1 MAVITVLGAGMMGS
15 ALCVPLADA
24 GHTVRLVGTHL
35 DEDIVL
41 SLKRAS
47 HHPKL
52 DWTLPASIRA
62 YSVAEL
68 ASAMQ
73 DTELIVLGVS
83 SAGVRWAG
91 RQIAGFVRPDLP
103 ILMISKGLE
112 YEGAALRALP
122 DVLCDELPSALRTDV
137 APVAVAGPCIAGELA
152 RRVETCV
159 VFTGR
164 NREQLRRCASFFGVP
179 YYYIWQNTDVLGVEA
194 CAALKNAYAMG
205 MAFAVGLHERRKGGP
220 VADTAPAPGSIA
232 LHNYEAA
239 VFAQSV
245 YEMQQIVKLAGG
257 NPASVPGLPGVGDL
271 DVTCNGGRTGRF
283 GRLLGLGLGVAESVR
298 RMQGAT
304 LECLEI
310 LQVMRSAIRDWEAS
324 GVLGARELP
333 LLRHMAEVALDDAP
347 ISMPFDAF
355 FSGDSERAG

>member
-1 MAVITVLGAGMMGS
+1 MAEITVLGAGMMGS

-24 GHTVRLVGTHL
+24 GHAVRLVGTHL
-35 DEDIVL
+35 DESIVQ

-52 DWTLPASIRA
+52 DLPLPATVRA
-62 YSVAEL
+62 FSHAEL
-68 ASAMQ
+68 PAAMQ
-73 DTELIVLGVS
+73 GAELIVLGVS
-83 SAGVRWAG
+83 SPGVRWAA
-91 RQIAGFVRPDLP
+91 RQIADYVRPGLP

-112 YEGAALRALP
+112 WTGESLRALP
-122 DVLCDELPSALRTDV
+122 DVLCDELPADLRGHTF
-137 APVAVAGPCIAGELA
+137 PVAVAGPCIAGELA

-164 NREQLRRCASFFGVP
+164 SPDSTRRCAGFFGVP
-179 YYYIWQNTDVLGVEA
+179 YYHVWTSEDVMGVEA

-205 MAFAVGLHERRKGGP
+205 IAFGLGLHEKRKGGP
-220 VADTAPAPGSIA
+220 VTEAAPAPGSIA

-239 VFAQSV
+239 VFAQAV
-245 YEMQQIVKLAGG
+245 HEMQQIVALAGG
-257 NPASVPGLPGVGDL
+257 SPASVHGLPGVGDL

-304 LECLEI
+304 LECLDI
-310 LQVMRSAIRDWEAS
+310 LRVMRTALHHFEAR
-324 GVLGARELP
+324 GTLGPRELP
-333 LLRHMAEVALDDAP
+333 LLRHMAAVALDDAP
-347 ISMPFDAF
+347 LEMPFRDF
-355 FSGDSERAG
+355 FGGNAARPG